1 MEKLLHIIAGCAAQD
16 RKYQQ
21 ILYDRY
27 YGFCLKTAFRYV
39 DSYEQATE
47 VTNNAFV
54 KIFKNFSRFEVRD
67 PAKIEMLFM
76 GWVKR
81 VVINASIDY
90 LRREMHTLP
99 ISPIPESVWEHKDEQ
114 QSSDSS
120 LLYKELICMIK
131 ELPPAYRLVFN
142 MHVIEGYSHP
152 EIARILGITTGTSK
166 SNLSKARAHLQKA
179 LANQNVENILCQT

>member
-1 MEKLLHIIAGCAAQD
+1 MAGCAAQD

-21 ILYDRY
+21 ILYDRF

-54 KIFKNFSRFEVRD
+54 KIFKNFGRFEVRD
-67 PAKIEMLFM
+67 PEKVEMLFM

-90 LRREMHTLP
+90 LRREMHT
-99 ISPIPESVWEHKDEQ
+99 IKVIPIPEDVWEHKDERQ
-114 QSSDSS
+114 LSDSS
-120 LLYKELICMIK
+120 LLYKELIKMIK

-152 EIARILGITTGTSK
+152 EIASMLGITAGTSK

-179 LANQNVENILCQT
+179 LGKQKVEKSYVIHE

>member
-1 MEKLLHIIAGCAAQD
+1 LEKLIHIIAGCAAQD
-16 RKYQQ
+16 RRYQQ

-67 PAKIEMLFM
+67 PVKIEMLFM

-90 LRREMHTLP
+90 LRREMHTP
-99 ISPIPESVWEHKDEQ
+99 QISPIPESVWEHKDEQ
-114 QSSDSS
+114 QSSDGT
-120 LLYKELICMIK
+120 LLYKELISMIK

-179 LANQNVENILCQT
+179 LANQNVETILCQT